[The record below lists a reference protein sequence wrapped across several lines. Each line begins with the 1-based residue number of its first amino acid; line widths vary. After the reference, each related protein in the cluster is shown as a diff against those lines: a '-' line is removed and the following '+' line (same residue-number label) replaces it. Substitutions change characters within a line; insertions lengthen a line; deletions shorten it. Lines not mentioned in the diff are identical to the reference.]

1 MNVQALADFCSSV
14 CEGVGALLIYR
25 DGVELWLAV
34 TKATQRKIRR
44 KIERKLGS
52 VVVAEARSKDGFG
65 GVLIVKPKDW
75 ESAPL
80 AGYPAFTPDTYELG
94 ELVNSAI
101 KGELFYNDNR
111 ERDMNTLE
119 VFSEWLTDA
128 SSELNG
134 GRHD

>member
-1 MNVQALADFCSSV
+1 MNVQALADFCANV
-14 CEGVGALLIYR
+14 CEGVGGLLIYQ

-34 TKATQRKIRR
+34 TKATQRKIKR

-52 VVVAEARSKDGFG
+52 VVVAEARSKNGLG

-80 AGYPAFTPDTYELG
+80 AGYPAFTPDTYDLG

-101 KGELFYNDNR
+101 GGELFYNDNR

-119 VFSEWLTDA
+119 VFSEWLA
-128 SSELNG
+128 ISYQEFEEG
-134 GRHD
+134 